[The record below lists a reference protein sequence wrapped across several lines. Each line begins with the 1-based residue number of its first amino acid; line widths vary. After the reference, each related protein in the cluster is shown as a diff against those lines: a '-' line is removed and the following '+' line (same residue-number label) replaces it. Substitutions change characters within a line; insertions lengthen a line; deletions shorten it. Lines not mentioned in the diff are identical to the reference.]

1 MFVHPFSPVKEKRAP
16 AILTV
21 LPSNPLAFST
31 LPPQLSSMADWT
43 NRVTGIGVK
52 LEDRLD
58 ALTYHLRK
66 RTGSFKR
73 IQILPYRGFG
83 NSREFYIKGRVLS
96 ERGSAKIDD
105 AESDAPSKPRKERIW
120 HNVLATYRRFN
131 SIEVSRAV
139 VRVTHAGETHDV
151 LTNSD
156 GYFELHLTNSL
167 ASTSDPW
174 REISFELLSPKA
186 TNEAVTSTGLALVPP
201 TTARFGIIS
210 DIDDTIIL
218 SHATNLLK
226 VAYTTFLS
234 NARGRVAFPGVA
246 AFYRALQRGT
256 NENEFNPIF
265 YVSSGPWNLYDL
277 LMDFMQLNDIPVGP
291 IMLQDYGLAEKQ
303 LFSASHRDHKLAQIR
318 KILETYPD
326 LPFVLIGDSGQ
337 HDPEIYRK
345 VLEEVPTRI
354 NAIYIR
360 DVTPDPRDAEVR
372 KLAEEAREH
381 GGELIL
387 VQNSLEA
394 AQHAVEKGLIS
405 AAALPEISGE
415 KRADEMAKVTDD
427 DIASISGAT
436 APEAQK

>member
-1 MFVHPFSPVKEKRAP
+1 MP
-16 AILTV
+16 
-21 LPSNPLAFST
+21 
-31 LPPQLSSMADWT
+31 DWT
-43 NRVTGIGVK
+43 NRVTRIGSK
-52 LEDRLD
+52 IDERFD
-58 ALTYHLRK
+58 ALTYQLRK
-66 RTGSFKR
+66 RAGSFKR
-73 IQILPYRGFG
+73 IQLLPYRGFG
-83 NSREFYIKGRVLS
+83 NSKEFYLKGRVLS
-96 ERGSAKIDD
+96 ER
-105 AESDAPSKPRKERIW
+105 ESPKLDSEPAGERKERLW

-139 VRVTHAGETHDV
+139 VRVTHGGQTHDV

-156 GYFELHLTNSL
+156 GFFELHLTNDQP
-167 ASTSDPW
+167 ASATPW
-174 REISFELLSPKA
+174 REIKVELLSPIIPGK
-186 TNEAVTSTGLALVPP
+186 TGVETVTTTGLALVPP

-210 DIDDTIIL
+210 DIDDTIIV

-234 NARGRVAFPGVA
+234 SARGRVAFPGVG

-256 NENEFNPIF
+256 NDAEFNPIF

-277 LMDFMQLNDIPVGP
+277 LIDFMQLNQIPVGP
-291 IMLQDYGLAEKQ
+291 IMLQDYGLEEKQ

-318 KILETYPD
+318 KLLETYPD
-326 LPFVLIGDSGQ
+326 LPFILIGDSGQ

-354 NAIYIR
+354 KAIYIR
-360 DVTPDPRDAEVR
+360 DVADDARDSEVR

-394 AQHAVEKGLIS
+394 AKHAVEKGFIS

-415 KRADEMAKVTDD
+415 KLADETA
-427 DIASISGAT
+427 AAT
-436 APEAQK
+436 EPELPAGPTPQLQK

>member
-1 MFVHPFSPVKEKRAP
+1 
-16 AILTV
+16 
-21 LPSNPLAFST
+21 
-31 LPPQLSSMADWT
+31 MADWT
-43 NRVTGIGVK
+43 NRVTGIGSK
-52 LEDRLD
+52 LDDRFDDLKF
-58 ALTYHLRK
+58 HLRK

-73 IQILPYRGFG
+73 VQILPYRGFG
-83 NSREFYIKGRVLS
+83 NSEEFYIKGRVLS
-96 ERGSAKIDD
+96 ERGSPKLDD
-105 AESDAPSKPRKERIW
+105 VTSGEPAKPRKERIW

-131 SIEVSRAV
+131 SVEVSRAV
-139 VRVTHAGETHDV
+139 VRVTHAGQSRDV
-151 LTNSD
+151 PTNGD
-156 GYFELHLTNSL
+156 GYFELHLANDPPV
-167 ASTSDPW
+167 STDPW
-174 REISFELLSPKA
+174 REIHFELLSPKTGA
-186 TNEAVTSTGLALVPP
+186 TEPVTSTGLALVPP

-256 NENEFNPIF
+256 NDTEFNPIF

-277 LMDFMQLNDIPVGP
+277 LIDFMELNEIPVGP

-318 KILETYPD
+318 KLLETYPD

-354 NAIYIR
+354 KAIYIR
-360 DVTPDPRDAEVR
+360 DVTGEGRDSEVR
-372 KLAEEAREH
+372 KLAKEAREH
-381 GGELIL
+381 GGELVL

-394 AQHAVEKGLIS
+394 AEHAVKKGLIS
-405 AAALPEISGE
+405 ASSLPEISGE
-415 KRADEMAKVTDD
+415 KRADESA
-427 DIASISGAT
+427 AAT
-436 APEAQK
+436 ELADLPTAAEEQK